1 MELIPNMDEIRRYL
15 GYRPDAPS
23 DSREDLLIEAFIA
36 AMSEVIRPRFCY
48 QIFSV
53 EEQDTLFLPECNLH
67 LPGKDI
73 KKHLQNCKKIVL
85 LAVTLG
91 IEADNLIR
99 VTEAESMNGALTL
112 DAIATELTEQLCN
125 HAEEE
130 ILLLVQKD
138 NLFLTSRFSPGY
150 GDLPITL
157 QKPISEILDTP
168 RKIGLTVTE
177 HSLMLPRKSVTAI
190 IGITETPCKQT
201 GHNCALCAINGT
213 CRFRKE
219 DSFYES

>member
-1 MELIPNMDEIRRYL
+1 MELVPDKQEIRRYL
-15 GYRPDAPS
+15 GYGPDAPI
-23 DSREDLLIEAFIA
+23 DSRGELLQDEYIQE
-36 AMSEVIRPRFCY
+36 MSQVIRPRFCY
-48 QIFSV
+48 QFFSL
-53 EEQDTLFLPECNLH
+53 EKGDNIFLPECNLH

-99 VTEAESMNGALTL
+99 VTEAESMSGALTL

-125 HAEEE
+125 HAEDE
-130 ILLLVQKD
+130 ILQLVQKD

-177 HSLMLPRKSVTAI
+177 HALMIPRKSVTAI
-190 IGITETPCKQT
+190 LGITEAPCQKST
-201 GHNCALCAINGT
+201 HNCTVCSLKGQ
-213 CRFRKE
+213 CRFQKE
-219 DSFYES
+219 GSSHD